1 MVDWQCRCC
10 LYLHLVHNLDYFLQ
24 FVIAMRTHTCGELT
38 EKDKGKKA
46 VLDGW
51 VHARR
56 DHGGVIFIDLRDR
69 YGITQVVMGEKIK
82 DAHKLRN
89 EYVVEISGTVKER
102 KKGTEN
108 KKIKTGKIEV
118 KCEELKILAE
128 SEPLPIEIDD
138 RITANDEVR
147 LKYRYLDLR
156 RPLMQKNLLFRH
168 KFNMAV
174 RNRSEEHTSELQS
187 HVNLVCRLLLEKKK

>member
-38 EKDKGKKA
+38 EKDRDKKA

-69 YGITQVVMGEKIK
+69 YGITQIVFSSKIK

-89 EYVVEISGTVKER
+89 EFVVEIEGTVKER

-108 KKIKTGKIEV
+108 KKIGTGKIEV
-118 KCEELKILAE
+118 HANKMEILAE
-128 SEPLPIEIDD
+128 SEAPPIEIDD
-138 RITANDEVR
+138 RIIANDEER
-147 LKYRYLDLR
+147 LKYRY
-156 RPLMQKNLLFRH
+156 
-168 KFNMAV
+168 
-174 RNRSEEHTSELQS
+174 
-187 HVNLVCRLLLEKKK
+187 